1 MAVCSKC
8 GKEIPEGSELC
19 EDCMLNENGL
29 DDSLLEELMQ
39 NMGAESEEE
48 PAASQE
54 PQEESSGEG
63 EDIDALLDM
72 LSGDFG
78 DEDSD
83 FTVDEDDLREDS
95 TDVFSE
101 KEEEAPLALGEASLF
116 SDEDADSPED
126 IFADGGD
133 PVAVDDIFQDAL
145 SAVAFSEKEQPEEA
159 EGDMMALDPFD
170 APAIEEEME
179 TPDVRQPVKKPKKE
193 KKPKEERFWNKV
205 FGNVVNDEIAAE
217 EAQQKELEE
226 AQAEMKAQEKEER
239 KKEAEAAKEAKA
251 ERVKAQKEQ
260 KAAERA
266 EKAKIKAERK
276 EEKRR
281 LRMEQEANEVVG
293 HINPAGAAVVMILF
307 GVFCIAV
314 VLGAYLFSYNSSVKG
329 AESSFAEEDYRSAYE
344 AVAGVTVSE
353 SKEELKDKVRICMQL
368 QQELDSY
375 ENYYKMKM
383 YLEALDSLMKGVR
396 HYDENKT
403 AADKYEILHQYDAL
417 EDKIVAAL
425 YEEFDVTQAQAR
437 EIVELE
443 DQVQYTAKLQKI
455 IDRWEAKMKQDER

>member
-8 GKEIPEGSELC
+8 GEEIPEGNELC

-39 NMGAESEEE
+39 NMGAENEEE

-54 PQEESSGEG
+54 ESSDAG

-78 DEDSD
+78 EEDSD
-83 FTVDEDDLREDS
+83 FAVDGDDLQEDS
-95 TDVFSE
+95 ADTFSE
-101 KEEEAPLALGEASLF
+101 EVAGEALPALGEASLF
-116 SDEDADSPED
+116 SDEDADSPDD

-145 SAVAFSEKEQPEEA
+145 SAVAFSGKEEQEEA
-159 EGDMMALDPFD
+159 GGDMMALDPFD
-170 APAIEEEME
+170 ASAIEEEPEMA
-179 TPDVRQPVKKPKKE
+179 DVRQSVKKPKKE
-193 KKPKEERFWNKV
+193 KKPKEERFWNRV

-217 EAQQKELEE
+217 EARQKELEE
-226 AQAEMKAQEKEER
+226 AQAETKAQEKEER

-251 ERVKAQKEQ
+251 ERAKVQKEQ

-281 LRMEQEANEVVG
+281 LRLEQETNEVVG
-293 HINPAGAAVVMILF
+293 HINPAGAAVVMIFF

-314 VLGAYLFSYNSSVKG
+314 VLGAYLFSYNSSVRG
-329 AESSFAEEDYRSAYE
+329 AESSFEEEDYRSAYE
-344 AVAGVTVSE
+344 AVAGVEVSE

-383 YLEALDSLMKGVR
+383 YLEALDSLIKGVR
-396 HYDENKT
+396 HYDENKA

-425 YEEFDVTQAQAR
+425 YDEFGVTQAQAG
-437 EIVELE
+437 EIIELE
-443 DQVQYTAKLQKI
+443 DQVQYTEKLQEI